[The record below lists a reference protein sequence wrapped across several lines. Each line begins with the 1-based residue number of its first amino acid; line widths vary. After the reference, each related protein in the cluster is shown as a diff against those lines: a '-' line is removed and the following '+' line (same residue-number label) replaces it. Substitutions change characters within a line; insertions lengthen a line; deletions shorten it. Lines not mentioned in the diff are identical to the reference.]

1 MKVEINISMDTLD
14 KIEGVLKAVEE
25 IERAHSIDCTL
36 RVEVFKRSDLL
47 NCAGMKAGE
56 KLVDLDD

>member
-47 NCAGMKAGE
+47 NCTCE
-56 KLVDLDD
+56 TSDS